1 MNLIVRSYFFPS
13 LIQFITAF
21 CALILTWNPMVLH
34 YLLTIAIFQYDT
46 GESVLGSVMRDYTI

>member
-1 MNLIVRSYFFPS
+1 
-13 LIQFITAF
+13 
-21 CALILTWNPMVLH
+21 MVLH